1 VNLPD
6 FLCIGAQKS
15 GTSWLYKVLQEHP
28 QIFMPPIKELHFFD
42 RIGRLRQ
49 SMRYRH
55 RELARKFIA
64 KEKTKGDFADACL
77 IRYLERIVAHD
88 VLSPEWYS
96 ETFSWPVADGVRKGD
111 ITPSYLEL
119 SEPEVAYA
127 RELLG
132 PAKLI
137 LIVRRPLDRQLS
149 QLRMWAYRQDGDRVP
164 RNEGEW
170 MRLYRQMSKRER
182 RGAYREG
189 IPRWQFHFGRENMLV
204 LPYGMMKAD
213 PRGMLATIED
223 FLGIDRLAEYRYMA
237 AEVHV
242 TKKLDIPERVIARA
256 ARKTAAED
264 AYLRTAF
271 GDAFFEQTR

>member
-6 FLCIGAQKS
+6 FLCIGAQKA

-42 RIGRLRQ
+42 RIGTKDL

-55 RELARKFIA
+55 HQLAHKMIA
-64 KEKTKGDFADACL
+64 KEKTKGDAADANR
-77 IRYLERIVAHD
+77 IRYLERIVSHD
-88 VLSPEWYS
+88 TLSVDWYR

-164 RNEGEW
+164 QNDGEW
-170 MRLYRQMSKRER
+170 MRLYKQMSNREP
-182 RGAYREG
+182 RGAYSEG
-189 IPRWQFHFGRENMLV
+189 IPRWQSHFGRENMLV
-204 LPYGMMKAD
+204 LPYRMLKVDA
-213 PRGMLATIED
+213 RGMLAKIED
-223 FLGIDRLAEYRYMA
+223 FLAIERLAEYRYMT

-242 TKKLDIPERVIARA
+242 TKKLDVPERVIARA
-256 ARKTAAED
+256 ARRTAAED
-264 AYLRTAF
+264 DYLRTTF